1 MSVDGVI
8 FILISCM
15 RMLIQL
21 ALVINLELCLNSEV
35 TVSSSVKEFLH
46 A

>member
-1 MSVDGVI
+1 MSVDAVI

-21 ALVINLELCLNSEV
+21 ALVINSELCLNSEV